1 MNIHQLR
8 FMREAVRRNFN
19 LTDAAKALFT
29 SQPGVSK
36 AIIELEDELGV
47 QIFQRHGKRLK
58 ALTEPGQVVYACVE
72 KILAELENLKRIG
85 QEFAE
90 RETGELRIA
99 ATHTQARYVLPPVVA
114 QFRRRYPQVRLI
126 LLQGTALQLADWVRT
141 DQADLAI
148 ATEDMAFSPELVTL
162 ACYQWEHIVVV
173 PPVHPLLGAPL
184 SLKALSQYPLIT
196 YDKAFA
202 GRAKIDAA
210 FAAQKLQPEIV
221 LAGID
226 ADLIKTYVSLGLGV
240 GIIAAVAFD
249 AQKDAPLARIVT
261 DGLFGINTTRV
272 GIRQGVFMR
281 TLAYD
286 FIQMFAPALTRKL
299 IDRALAGGQRY
310 DI

>member
-1 MNIHQLR
+1 
-8 FMREAVRRNFN
+8 
-19 LTDAAKALFT
+19 
-29 SQPGVSK
+29 VSK

-58 ALTEPGQVVYACVE
+58 ALTDPGKVVYECVE

-90 RETGELRIA
+90 RDTGELRIA

-148 ATEDMAFSPELVTL
+148 ATEDLAFSPELVTL

-173 PPVHPLLGAPL
+173 PAGHALLGKPL
-184 SLKALSQYPLIT
+184 DLVALSQYPLIT
-196 YDKAFA
+196 YAQAFA
-202 GRAKIDAA
+202 GRAKIDTA
-210 FAAQKLQPEIV
+210 FAAHKLQPDIV
-221 LAGID
+221 LEGID

-249 AQKDAPLARIVT
+249 AQKDAPLERIVA
-261 DGLFGINTTRV
+261 DGQFGINTTRV

-286 FIQMFAPALTRKL
+286 FIQMFAPALTRKR
-299 IDRALAGGQRY
+299 IDLALAGGERY